1 MDCLNRKM
9 LSSRIHFGGVLT
21 ISALFAFGVIGL
33 SSTLAQGTTTEIGAD
48 GQVTTTTEQPAANL
62 PDAAELFAKHVK
74 AIGGEK
80 AIRKHKS
87 AVSKATF
94 NMPAMGITAD
104 MTISTAAPDKMYLD
118 MTIPGMGSMQQGY
131 DGKIAWAID
140 PMSGARI
147 MEGDQLKQ
155 VKMQSDFYAD
165 LHYSKQ
171 YKEMQTMEKTVFA
184 DRPSY
189 RVHTVT
195 EFGQDSDVYFDV
207 ETGLINGME
216 STSDSQMGPMKT
228 TTTLAD
234 YKDFGGIKKA
244 TTTKVSAFGQEQLL
258 TLKSVEF
265 DTVDMS
271 VFDLPEEIKTMSA
284 EQAKNKEAAEDKD
297 GDDEGNEHADGEQDD
312 DEGGEHAEHGD
323 KDDDGGEH
331 AEHDDDDDDDD
342 GGGH

>member
-1 MDCLNRKM
+1 MDCLNVKK
-9 LSSRIHFGGVLT
+9 LSLRVHFGSVLT
-21 ISALFAFGVIGL
+21 IGALLAVGMIGV
-33 SSTLAQGTTTEIGAD
+33 STVSAQGTTTEIGAD
-48 GQVTTTTEQPAANL
+48 GEVSTKTTEQPAANM

-87 AVSKATF
+87 SISKATF
-94 NMPAMGITAD
+94 SMPAAGITAD
-104 MTISTAAPDKMYLD
+104 MTISSAAPDKMFLN
-118 MTIPGMGSMQQGY
+118 MTIPGMGEMQQGY

-147 MEGDQLKQ
+147 MDGDQLKQ

-165 LHYSKQ
+165 LNYSKQ
-171 YKEMQTMEKTVFA
+171 YKEMKTMEKTVFA

-189 RVHTVT
+189 RVHVVT

-228 TTTLAD
+228 TTTMSD

-244 TTTKVSAFGQEQLL
+244 TTTKVEAFGQEQLL
-258 TLKSVEF
+258 TLKSIDF
-265 DTVDMS
+265 DTVKES
-271 VFDLPEEIKTMSA
+271 VFDLPEEIKTMVA
-284 EQAKNKEAAEDKD
+284 DQAASKEA
-297 GDDEGNEHADGEQDD
+297 EGDD
-312 DEGGEHAEHGD
+312 DEGGERAEHGD
-323 KDDDGGEH
+323 KDDDGDEHAEGDDDGDEGGEH
-331 AEHDDDDDDDD
+331 ADHEKDDDDDDD
-342 GGGH
+342 GGH